1 MARHPKR
8 RWEGLDEAER
18 DRLLDLASTIILSV
32 TLVLTAFSAWEST
45 LWNGEQA
52 GAYAR
57 ASSARTQS
65 NAALIAASTEK
76 AFDATSF
83 ANGIV
88 EFFRGDQ
95 VAVDFFRQRLFRDE
109 FRPAVDAWVALDPA
123 NNPNAPHSPFEMPE
137 YRNAKEEESNALSD
151 RAESELMYGDAA
163 NEHGDNYVLVT
174 VFFAAV
180 LFFTGIVTKFK
191 SDSIRFASLVMA
203 SIALVGATAF
213 MLTLPRLFET

>member
-1 MARHPKR
+1 MAQHPKR
-8 RWEGLDEAER
+8 RWESLDEAER

-52 GAYAR
+52 EAYAR

-65 NAALIAASTEK
+65 NGALIVASTQK
-76 AFDATSF
+76 AYDATSF
-83 ANGIV
+83 STGIV

-95 VAVDFFRQRLFRDE
+95 AAVDFFRQRLLRDE
-109 FRPAVDAWVALDPA
+109 FKQAVEAWIALDPE
-123 NNPNAPHSPFEMPE
+123 NNPDAPDTPFEMPE
-137 YRNAKEEESNALSD
+137 YRNAKEEDSKALAAT
-151 RAESELMYGDAA
+151 AESELTYGDAA